1 MKTALFV
8 ITLAILL
15 VTCDNNNE
23 VFNENDLINDGFY
36 GGSFSYKSIDY
47 WCLIEFNCN
56 KYEEFPSGGMIYQK
70 SFSCLTTGTYWINE
84 SVLTFILDSFKF
96 EGYPEPCV
104 IDMLLPGEYHIN
116 YRDNNDSIVFEKET
130 GNGKIIYY
138 LKRANY

>member
-1 MKTALFV
+1 MKTVLFV
-8 ITLAILL
+8 IAIAMIV

-23 VFNENDLINDGFY
+23 VLNENDLINDGFY
-36 GGSFSYKSIDY
+36 GGSLSYKSIDY

-70 SFSCLTTGTYWINE
+70 SIGCLTTGTYSINE
-84 SVLTFILDSFKF
+84 SVLTFTLDFFKF

-104 IDMLLPGEYHIN
+104 TDMLLPGEYHIN

-130 GNGKIIYY
+130 ENGKIIYY